1 MFNFFFKGLDG
12 LAINVV
18 PVEVMLGN
26 QVEITCT
33 FSILGDEAS
42 DMALIHQEQYLVRR
56 SGGDLEEILL
66 SDGSKCKRISY
77 IIRKATLADA
87 GVYKCQATG
96 NDEHQHHWETNY
108 RLQIFCKLHK
118 SRLHYFNL
126 FIL

>member
-18 PVEVMLGN
+18 PVEVILGN
-26 QVEITCT
+26 KVEITCT

-42 DMALIHQEQYLVRR
+42 DMALIQRYSVRR

-96 NDEHQHHWETNY
+96 NDEPQHHWESNY
-108 RLQIFCKLHK
+108 RLQIFCK
-118 SRLHYFNL
+118 
-126 FIL
+126 